1 MRRLLWFHH
10 GPLALLLLL
19 PALLLVMGFA
29 PGAKMNEQQVRE
41 AASSNPKLEKLLSYP
56 TVKASADYDR
66 ASDSWHVVLTEE
78 DSQMRVAE
86 LRVVDDTGKAKNV
99 EIFSPAEALDAVKV
113 ALIPKVRQELAKYDS
128 PDFAYA
134 GRDKEEG
141 GVWWKS
147 DFVVEDSNPTGGA
160 VLDSG
165 DKKAVAEIWA
175 NGQKKKILYV
185 LIGDQVAW
193 QLASGGDIF
202 GRQANY
208 PYVWGILG
216 FVFALGFMRTDKV
229 LHIRNLDVLALLSFL
244 ASHIFFRAAG
254 VHWAALLWY
263 PPLLYLL
270 ARTLLMGFGYGERV
284 EKTSELPTPA
294 LFVLGA
300 FASGFVLSL
309 NLDAGV
315 LDVGYAGVAG
325 GDRILEGVS
334 PYGNLPNDIEWGD
347 TYGPLNYLLYIPF
360 IWLLGWSGTWDY
372 LPAAHALTV
381 LAFVAGALALLLAG
395 RRYAGARGGAALL
408 FAWTVFPYTL
418 YATNQ
423 NSNDIVVGAVA
434 AVGLATAT
442 SPLARGMTVSAGFAI
457 KLFPLILAP
466 LWMLHDFSRRR
477 VAPVLK
483 FVLGG
488 TVVLVLSF
496 WVLAL
501 GGDPVENAKLFY
513 ERTFV
518 VQSTRESP
526 FSIFAQL
533 PVLGFLRRPL
543 TAAVIFLALLVSV
556 VPKQTTIRRLAA
568 FSAALIIAFQLVL
581 IHWFYAY
588 VVWFEPFVFFVLLLA
603 TNEQTA
609 LDGEESNRQAAVGYT
624 QKGAG
629 GEQPTERKR
638 SSWRAL

>member
-1 MRRLLWFHH
+1 M
-10 GPLALLLLL
+10 ALLLLL

-29 PGAKMNEQQVRE
+29 PGAKMNEHKVRE

-86 LRVVDDTGKAKNV
+86 LRVEDDTGKAKNV
-99 EIFSPAEALDAVKV
+99 GIFSSAEALDAVKV

-134 GRDKEEG
+134 ARNEG
-141 GVWWKS
+141 VFWKV
-147 DFVVEDSNPTGGA
+147 DFVVEDSKPTGGA
-160 VLDSG
+160 LFDSG
-165 DKKAVAEIWA
+165 DKKAVAQVGVNIQNKTIA
-175 NGQKKKILYV
+175 YV
-185 LIGDQVAW
+185 LIGDQVGW
-193 QLASGGDIF
+193 QLARGGDIF

-216 FVFALGFMRTDKV
+216 FVFALGFMRTDRV
-229 LHIRNLDVLALLSFL
+229 LHIRNLDVLAILGFL
-244 ASHIFFRAAG
+244 ASHIFFRAAD
-254 VHWAALLWY
+254 VHWAVLLWY
-263 PPLLYLL
+263 LPLLYLL

-325 GDRILEGVS
+325 ADRILNGIS
-334 PYGNLPNDIEWGD
+334 PYGHMPDNIALGD
-347 TYGPLNYLLYIPF
+347 TYGPLNYLLYAPM
-360 IWLLGWSGTWDY
+360 IWLFGWSGYYDN
-372 LPAAHALTV
+372 LPAAHALTAV
-381 LAFVAGALALLLAG
+381 SFVGGALAMLYAG
-395 RRYAGARGGAALL
+395 WRYAGARGSAALL
-408 FAWTVFPYTL
+408 FAWAVFPYTL

-434 AVGLATAT
+434 AIGLAMAT
-442 SPLARGMTVSAGFAI
+442 SPLARGATVSAGFAI

-466 LWMLHDFSRRR
+466 LWMLHDFRRRR

-483 FVLGG
+483 FALGG
-488 TVVLVLSF
+488 AVVLLLSF
-496 WVLAL
+496 WVLFL

-513 ERTFV
+513 ERTFG

-526 FSIFAQL
+526 FSIFAQI
-533 PVLGFLRRPL
+533 PVLGKLHLPL
-543 TAAVIFLALLVSV
+543 TVAVVLMAFLVAV
-556 VPKQTTIRRLAA
+556 VPKKRTIRRLAA

-581 IHWFYAY
+581 LHWFYAY
-588 VVWFEPFVFFVLLLA
+588 IVWFEPFIFVALLLA
-603 TNEQTA
+603 TNHKTA
-609 LDGEESNRQAAVGYT
+609 LDGAGSERQAAVGYA